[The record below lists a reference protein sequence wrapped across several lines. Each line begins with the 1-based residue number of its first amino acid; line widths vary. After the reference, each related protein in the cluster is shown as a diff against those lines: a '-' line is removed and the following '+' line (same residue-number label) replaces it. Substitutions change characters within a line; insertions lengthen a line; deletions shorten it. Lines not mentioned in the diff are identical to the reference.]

1 MIDYDDFE
9 FASATD
15 VGVRRSHNQDAFAL
29 LPASDSAQ
37 FLHRGHLVLVADG
50 MGAHAVGELASK
62 LAADSIPHIYSKH
75 AQDGANPALRRAFVE
90 ANQHIHS
97 RAAAN
102 PEFHGMGTTGTA
114 LVLRPEGAYVGH
126 VGDSRV
132 YRVRGGVLEQLS
144 FDHSLVWELAKRQR
158 RNPDELTNVPSNV
171 IVRSLGPE
179 ASVLVDVEG
188 PHPLEPGDVF
198 ILCSDGLSGPV
209 NDREIGAVSSTLSPD
224 EACRFLIHLA
234 NLQGGPDNITAIIVK
249 VRGLSAASTDRQV
262 ATATPWA
269 SESLLGRM
277 QDSVKGFPWSFV
289 ALILGILLAGIAIF
303 LAATE
308 RAGEVVA
315 FVVAGVLLVSGLV
328 GLIMQSFRDR
338 SAVELAPKRKLHI
351 YRQIP
356 CAIDQGLVD
365 RLDQALLTLRSRV
378 NDNHWE
384 FDQSAF
390 ESKDASAKASAEKAE
405 WQDAFR
411 EKCRAMM
418 ILMDAVQQ
426 HRNKEEAFRPLWDK
440 APG

>member
-1 MIDYDDFE
+1 MIDFSSIE
-9 FASATD
+9 HASATD
-15 VGVRRSHNQDAFAL
+15 VGIRRSHNQDAHVVM
-29 LPASDSAQ
+29 PAADDEQ
-37 FLHRGHLVLVADG
+37 WRQRGHVLLVADG

-102 PEFHGMGTTGTA
+102 PEFHGMGTTGSA

-132 YRVRGGVLEQLS
+132 YRVRAGLLEQLS

-188 PHPLEPGDVF
+188 PHPIEPGDVF
-198 ILCSDGLSGPV
+198 VLCSDGLSGPV
-209 NDREIGAVSSTLSPD
+209 NDREIGAVSSALSPD

-234 NLQGGPDNITAIIVK
+234 NLQGGPDNITALIVR
-249 VRGLSAASTDRQV
+249 VRGHSAGSSDHIVVEA
-262 ATATPWA
+262 PWA
-269 SESLLGRM
+269 SQSFFSRMQESL
-277 QDSVKGFPWSFV
+277 KGFPWSFA
-289 ALILGILLAGIAIF
+289 ALIVGILLAGIAIF
-303 LAATE
+303 LNVADYRGELAA
-308 RAGEVVA
+308 
-315 FVVAGVLLVSGLV
+315 FIVAGLLLVSGLV

-338 SAVELAPKRKLHI
+338 NATEPAPKRKLHI

-356 CAIDQGLVD
+356 CALDKALVD
-365 RLDQALLTLRSRV
+365 RLDQALQTLRGRV
-378 NDNHWE
+378 DESQWD
-384 FDQSAF
+384 FDRADF
-390 ESKDASAKASAEKAE
+390 EAHDARANASVETANWLE
-405 WQDAFR
+405 AFR

-426 HRNKEEAFRPLWDK
+426 HRNKEESFRPLWDK